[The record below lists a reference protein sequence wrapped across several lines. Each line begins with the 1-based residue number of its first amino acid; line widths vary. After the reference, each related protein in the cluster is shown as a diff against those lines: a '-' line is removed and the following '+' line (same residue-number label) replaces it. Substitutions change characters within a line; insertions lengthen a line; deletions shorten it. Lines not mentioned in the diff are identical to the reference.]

1 MTPKYF
7 QNWIMV
13 LIWILIAEDLFMWT
27 NSVFY
32 SSRKVIFDTVTK
44 VVAVACLYLYH
55 IFKFIKSTI
64 RFTSGRR
71 YQLLA
76 S

>member
-1 MTPKYF
+1 
-7 QNWIMV
+7 MV

-27 NSVFY
+27 NSVFN